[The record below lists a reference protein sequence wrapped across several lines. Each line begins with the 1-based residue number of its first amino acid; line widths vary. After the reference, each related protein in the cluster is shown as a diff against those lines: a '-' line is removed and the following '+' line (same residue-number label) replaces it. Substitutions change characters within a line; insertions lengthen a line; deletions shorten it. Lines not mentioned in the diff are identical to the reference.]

1 MTNRMFQILWEK
13 AFLVAYKETS
23 RVLFLIFRSFLF
35 YFTMSIVT
43 TPGFQLPELFK
54 ESIGHAAYEK
64 EIRENLMATDGLR
77 QKTLLYE
84 YQVLTSKII
93 EAQSKLAILRVD
105 TLATLKAIN
114 NKDDDLSPLLFA
126 HFKKRLE
133 MHQSDLNGLTHPS
146 IHTPS
151 STLPS
156 FSQPSSTEDE
166 SESISLGRPQKKH
179 SSRYTK
185 SGPSEWEED
194 NSSRSVISLRPSSL
208 AKTELYKPLW
218 PETVSCHRQAKRQDR
233 GLNHFIV
240 TSWQWI
246 KFMLIMTL
254 AIMISIKR
262 YKVYPLS

>member
-1 MTNRMFQILWEK
+1 
-13 AFLVAYKETS
+13 
-23 RVLFLIFRSFLF
+23 
-35 YFTMSIVT
+35 MSIVT
-43 TPGFQLPELFK
+43 TPGFQIPEFFK
-54 ESIGHAAYEK
+54 ESIEHVSYEK
-64 EIRENLMATDGLR
+64 EKIRKGLTATDGLR

-133 MHQSDLNGLTHPS
+133 MHQSDLNGLTHPP

-166 SESISLGRPQKKH
+166 SESVSLGCLQKKH
-179 SSRYTK
+179 SYRYTK
-185 SGPSEWEED
+185 SRPSECEDREE
-194 NSSRSVISLRPSSL
+194 NSTSSVISLRPSSL
-208 AKTELYKPLW
+208 AKTGVYKTLR
-218 PETVSCHRQAKRQDR
+218 PETVSCHRQTKGQDSEL